1 MSLALLTA
9 LSALA
14 APPLRAQT
22 VPAPAPTPAAAPT
35 PSAAPAPATAPTKA
49 PAPARAPTPAST
61 QAPAP
66 AAPGAPNSPPKSPRA
81 DEDPQQLNRVEVQG
95 RSSDDAQ
102 RRASTASKIIIGRE
116 EIERY
121 GDSTIGEVLKR
132 LPGVTTGGRPGRG
145 GEVRMRG
152 MGSGYTQ
159 ILVNGERMPPGFSL
173 DELPPDQI
181 ERIEVMRAPTAEFGA
196 RAVAGTINVVLREAL
211 QRRLNEVRA
220 ALAAENGE
228 VRPHLSWT
236 RNDKL
241 DDHGSAYNLTVNAMQ
256 NRQQEDINSR
266 TVTLVPDTGDQ
277 TVLQTLGH
285 TANTRKSINM
295 TGRVQWRLDNGDTLA
310 LQPFVVV
317 NRGTSASTFDQTQ
330 TPEIASGPDHYNF
343 NHVESQGDNRSVM
356 ARLNAQWNKRL
367 SDVSRLEVRAGVG
380 RMSMTGNNNRRE
392 YEDSTLTRTQDDHT
406 KSRDTSWSF
415 NSKYSHQLPDEH
427 NLVAGVEGEGT
438 GRNQTRNCLENGSN
452 CAYLLDFGDDV
463 DASTRRLAAYAQDE
477 WSVGKQWG
485 FYAGL
490 RWEGIQTDSK
500 AVNYNV
506 SNSSSV
512 LTPLLHAVYKL
523 DEKSREQIRASL
535 TRSYRSPQL
544 NDLIARPSVNSQY
557 PCLNGVP
564 CGTNAINYP
573 DRMGNPD
580 LKPEMATGVE
590 LGWEKYMTKGGLI
603 SANLFYRHI
612 NDLIRTVTALEDV
625 SWSAQQRWVS
635 KPRNIGTAQTWG
647 LELEAKFRLDE
658 YLTDAWPVNIRSN
671 LSLFHSEVAGIQG
684 PNNKLDQQ
692 PSYTANLGAD
702 YRLRS
707 LPLTLGG
714 SINYTPSNTIQQ
726 TTLTEISSD
735 KKRVFDVF
743 ATWAVSS
750 ATSLR
755 VSATNLAPLTYG
767 TGSVSMVPAR
777 YAANGSLLSPAKII
791 TGESTG
797 RSFTLWQVRLE
808 MKI

>member
-1 MSLALLTA
+1 
-9 LSALA
+9 
-14 APPLRAQT
+14 
-22 VPAPAPTPAAAPT
+22 
-35 PSAAPAPATAPTKA
+35 
-49 PAPARAPTPAST
+49 
-61 QAPAP
+61 
-66 AAPGAPNSPPKSPRA
+66 
-81 DEDPQQLNRVEVQG
+81 VEVQG

-220 ALAAENGE
+220 ALSSENGQ

-241 DDHGSAYNLTVNAMQ
+241 DDQGSAYNFTVNAMQ
-256 NRQQEDINSR
+256 NRQQDDVNSR
-266 TVTLVPDTGDQ
+266 TVTLVPDTGEQ

-285 TANTRKSINM
+285 SSNTRKSLNM
-295 TGRVQWRLDNGDTLA
+295 TGRLQFRLEGGDTLA
-310 LQPFVVV
+310 VQPFVVV
-317 NRGTSASTFDQTQ
+317 NSGHSRSYFDQTQ
-330 TPEIASGPDHYNF
+330 TPEVESGPDHYNF
-343 NHVESQGDNRSVM
+343 NHVDTLGDNHSVM

-380 RMSMTGNNNRRE
+380 RMTMTTNSHRSE
-392 YEDSTLTRTQDDHT
+392 FQDSTLTRTQDDQT
-406 KSRDTSWSF
+406 KSRDTSWNF
-415 NSKYSHQLPDEH
+415 NSKYSHQLEGEH
-427 NLVAGVEGEGT
+427 NLVAGLEGEGT
-438 GRNQTRNCLENGSN
+438 GRTQNRDCLQNGSS

-490 RWEGIQTDSK
+490 RWEGIQTESK
-500 AVNYNV
+500 ATNYKV

-512 LTPLLHAVYKL
+512 WTPLLHAVYKL

-573 DRMGNPD
+573 DRMGNPE

-603 SANLFYRHI
+603 SANLFYRRI
-612 NDLIRTVTALEDV
+612 KDLIRTVTVLEDV
-625 SWSAQQRWVS
+625 SWSSEQRWVS
-635 KPRNIGTAQTWG
+635 KPRNIGTAQTYG
-647 LELEAKFRLDE
+647 VELEAKFRLDE
-658 YLTDAWPVNIRSN
+658 YFETALPVNIRSN
-671 LSLFHSEVAGIQG
+671 LSLFHSEVEGIQG

-692 PSYTANLGAD
+692 PRYTANLGAD

-714 SINYTPSNTIQQ
+714 SLNYTPSNTIQQ
-726 TTLTEISSD
+726 TTLTEITSD
-735 KKRVFDVF
+735 KKRVFDIF
-743 ATWAVSS
+743 AMWNFSASTAV
-750 ATSLR
+750 R
-755 VSATNLAPLTYG
+755 VSATNLAPLSYG
-767 TGSVSMVPAR
+767 TGSVSVVPAR
-777 YAANGSLLSPAKII
+777 YAADGTFLSPAKII

>member
-1 MSLALLTA
+1 MQGT
-9 LSALA
+9 
-14 APPLRAQT
+14 
-22 VPAPAPTPAAAPT
+22 
-35 PSAAPAPATAPTKA
+35 
-49 PAPARAPTPAST
+49 ST
-61 QAPAP
+61 
-66 AAPGAPNSPPKSPRA
+66 
-81 DEDPQQLNRVEVQG
+81 DE
-95 RSSDDAQ
+95 AQ
-102 RRASTASKIIIGRE
+102 RRSSTASKIIIGRE

-181 ERIEVMRAPTAEFGA
+181 ERIEVMRAPTAEYGA

-211 QRRLNEVRA
+211 QRRLNEVRV
-220 ALAAENGE
+220 ALASENDQ

-241 DDHGSAYNLTVNAMQ
+241 DDKGSAYNFTVNAMQ
-256 NRQQEDINSR
+256 NRQQDDVNSR
-266 TVTLVPDTGDQ
+266 SVTLVPDTGAQ

-285 TANTRKSINM
+285 TSNSRKSLNM
-295 TGRVQWRLDNGDTLA
+295 TGRLQFRLEDGDTLA

-317 NRGTSASTFDQTQ
+317 NSGRSFNQFDQTQ
-330 TPEIASGPDHYNF
+330 TPEVEEGPDHFNF
-343 NHVESQGDNRSVM
+343 NHVDTNGDNHSVM
-356 ARLNAQWNKRL
+356 ARLNAQWTKRL

-380 RMSMTGNNNRRE
+380 RMSMTTNAHRDE
-392 YEDSTLTRTQDDHT
+392 YEDAALTRTQDDQT

-415 NSKYSHQLPDEH
+415 NGKYTHQLENEH
-427 NLVAGVEGEGT
+427 NLVAGLEGEGT
-438 GRNQTRNCLENGSN
+438 GRQQTRDCLQNGSR
-452 CAYLLDFGDDV
+452 CDYLLDFGDDV
-463 DASTRRLAAYAQDE
+463 DASTRRVAAYAQDE
-477 WSVGKQWG
+477 WSVGKLWG

-490 RWEGIQTDSK
+490 RWEGIQTDST
-500 AVNYNV
+500 ATNYNV

-512 LTPLLHAVYKL
+512 WTPLLHAVYKL
-523 DEKSREQIRASL
+523 DDKNREQIRASL

-544 NDLIARPSVNSQY
+544 NDLIAKPSVNSQY
-557 PCLNGVP
+557 PCLTVD

-573 DRMGNPD
+573 DRMGNPA
-580 LKPEMATGVE
+580 LRPEMATGVE
-590 LGWEKYMTKGGLI
+590 LGWEKYLTKGGLL

-612 NDLIRTVTALEDV
+612 SDLIRTVTALEDV
-625 SWSAQQRWVS
+625 SWSSDQRWVS
-635 KPRNIGTAQTWG
+635 KPRNIGSAQTYG
-647 LELEAKFRLDE
+647 VELEAKFRLDE
-658 YLTDAWPVNIRSN
+658 YLEQALPVNIRSN
-671 LSLFHSEVAGIQG
+671 LSLFHSEVQDIQG

-692 PSYTANLGAD
+692 PRYTANLGAD

-714 SINYTPSNTIQQ
+714 SMNYTPSNTIQQ
-726 TTLTEISSD
+726 TTLTQVSSD
-735 KKRVFDVF
+735 KKRVFDLF
-743 ATWAVSS
+743 AMWSFSPNTAM
-750 ATSLR
+750 R
-755 VSATNLAPLTYG
+755 VSATNLAPLSYG
-767 TGSVSMVPAR
+767 TGSVSVVPAR
-777 YAANGSLLSPAKII
+777 YGTDGALLSPAKII